1 MKSEQILISWTWNK
15 AKAVFGSK
23 VFFKVFE
30 QYHSFQKYYSFKYF
44 DVFGYDKNCS
54 INTLVSFKL

>member
-1 MKSEQILISWTWNK
+1 MFVLISMKSEQILISWTWNK

-44 DVFGYDKNCS
+44 DVFGYD
-54 INTLVSFKL
+54 